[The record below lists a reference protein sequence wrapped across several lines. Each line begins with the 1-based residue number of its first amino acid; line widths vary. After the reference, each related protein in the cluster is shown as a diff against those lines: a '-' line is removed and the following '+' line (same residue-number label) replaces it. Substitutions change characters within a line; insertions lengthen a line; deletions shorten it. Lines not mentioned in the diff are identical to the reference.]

1 MDIKIIATS
10 TPHTG
15 GDCITHY
22 KAKFE
27 ENPTLGEFVEWIFAQ
42 RSNEWGDIY
51 VNTGYSRKKVLEYKY
66 GAIVS
71 EEPEYY
77 NNTDKTIELLSYHG
91 GWSAADYEIRFIE
104 Y

>member
-10 TPHTG
+10 APRIG
-15 GDCITHY
+15 SDCITHY

-27 ENPTLGEFVEWIFAQ
+27 ENPTLGEFIEWIFTK
-42 RSNEWGDIY
+42 RSRERGGIY
-51 VNTGYSRKKVLEYKY
+51 VNTGYSRKKILEYRY

-77 NNTDKTIELLSYHG
+77 NNTDKTIELLTYHG
-91 GWSAADYEIRFIE
+91 GWSAADYEISFVE
-104 Y
+104 C

>member
-10 TPHTG
+10 APRIG
-15 GDCITHY
+15 SDCITHY

-27 ENPTLGEFVEWIFAQ
+27 ENPTLGEFIEWIFAK
-42 RSNEWGDIY
+42 RSREWGGIY
-51 VNTGYSRKKVLEYKY
+51 VNTGSSRKKILEYRY

-77 NNTDKTIELLSYHG
+77 NNTDKTIELLTYHG
-91 GWSAADYEIRFIE
+91 GWSTADYEISFVE
-104 Y
+104 C